1 MSQTQSDQGASGE
14 QLEGRNFA
22 GATRPDR
29 SVSRWVT
36 RFRARRR
43 RRAYPEYAEHD
54 AKRPTSYPSER
65 HFAGIAAELVT
76 RRD

>member
-1 MSQTQSDQGASGE
+1 MPERRSNEGAE
-14 QLEGRNFA
+14 DLV
-22 GATRPDR
+22 GATRRD
-29 SVSRWVT
+29 RWVSWWMT
-36 RFRARRR
+36 HFRARQR

-54 AKRPTSYPSER
+54 ANRPTSYPSER